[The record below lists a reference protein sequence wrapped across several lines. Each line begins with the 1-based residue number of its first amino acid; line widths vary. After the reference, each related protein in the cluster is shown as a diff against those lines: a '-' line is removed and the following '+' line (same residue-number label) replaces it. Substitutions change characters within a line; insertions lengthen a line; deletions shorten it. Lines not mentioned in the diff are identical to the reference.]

1 MRYFCVMVL
10 LAWTVGSTEVSVAD
24 QRQSAG
30 AVKGT
35 EPAEQPLA
43 DIPKEFAFL
52 FHSPEQFTREL
63 AKRPTHFAYVE
74 ELWKGLPYDSI
85 SFERGGT
92 AGCPPGVCSTVTFYR
107 GTVSGIVTPASCL
120 TGPCPPGDLRGRA
133 ELRTVTDAAVSNALA
148 GVLAPAP
155 RNNELEPFLEPFP
168 QSAASRFAERVRLP
182 FVFATSFLR
191 NAERS
196 CGRESEDSHRLWR
209 GKTHRVVGDSA
220 GVRLGI
226 QEHPVDAKVKGS
238 PPQMATFA
246 DVTTLGV
253 GSTVPAQVRVVR

>member
-92 AGCPPGVCSTVTFYR
+92 GRV
-107 GTVSGIVTPASCL
+107 PARRL
-120 TGPCPPGDLRGRA
+120 QHGDLLSRNRLRHRHAGIMPYRPLPSGR
-133 ELRTVTDAAVSNALA
+133 
-148 GVLAPAP
+148 PAW
-155 RNNELEPFLEPFP
+155 
-168 QSAASRFAERVRLP
+168 ASGTPHGDRR
-182 FVFATSFLR
+182 
-191 NAERS
+191 
-196 CGRESEDSHRLWR
+196 R
-209 GKTHRVVGDSA
+209 GK
-220 GVRLGI
+220 
-226 QEHPVDAKVKGS
+226 
-238 PPQMATFA
+238 
-246 DVTTLGV
+246 
-253 GSTVPAQVRVVR
+253 